1 MSDLLSRMRGI
12 EDADVA
18 GKRVLMRAD
27 LNVPMKDGNVT
38 DTTRLDRVVP
48 AIRSLSERGA
58 KVIIITHFGRPGGKK
73 VPEMTL
79 EPVAARLAEQLG
91 KPVRFIADCIGP
103 VAEAGI
109 AAMKDG
115 DIAMLENLR
124 FYEGETRNDP
134 DFTAQLAKNG
144 DIYVSDAFSTSHRA
158 HASNE
163 GLAHLLP
170 AYAGPLMMAEI
181 TALATALDNPKRPVA
196 AIVGGA
202 KVSSKITVLVNLT
215 KKVDVLIIGGGMA
228 NTFMYARGQSVGK
241 SLCEPDFADT
251 ARKIMA
257 TAKAE
262 GCKIMIPEDVVVAD
276 EFKANAANAV
286 YGADNV
292 PEDGMIL
299 DAGPESVKTIEAE
312 LENCKTLIWNG
323 PLGAFEMEPF
333 GAATFAVAKKAAE
346 LTREGKLITVGG
358 GGDTVAALNI
368 AGVSE
373 DFTYISTAGGA
384 FLEWMEGKELPGVMA
399 LAQG

>member
-1 MSDLLSRMRGI
+1 MSDLLSRMRGM
-12 EDADVA
+12 EDADVS
-18 GKRVLMRAD
+18 GKRVLVRVD
-27 LNVPMKDGNVT
+27 LNVPMKDGKVT
-38 DTTRLDRVVP
+38 DTTRLDRVVSTL
-48 AIRSLSERGA
+48 RSLSERGA
-58 KVIIITHFGRPGGKK
+58 KVVVITHFGRPGGSK
-73 VPEMTL
+73 VPEMSL
-79 EPVAARLAEQLG
+79 APVAEKLADQLG

-103 VAEAGI
+103 VAASGI
-109 AAMKDG
+109 AKMG
-115 DIAMLENLR
+115 NGEIAMLENLR
-124 FYEGETRNDP
+124 FYPGETANDP
-134 DFTAQLAKNG
+134 EFVKQLAENG

-158 HASNE
+158 HASTE

-181 TALATALDNPKRPVA
+181 TALATALDVPKRPVA

-228 NTFMYARGQSVGK
+228 NTFMYAKGQSVGK

-251 ARKIMA
+251 AKEIMA
-257 TAKAE
+257 AAESE
-262 GCKIMIPEDVVVAD
+262 GCRIMIPEDVVVAA
-276 EFKANAANAV
+276 EFKANAENSV
-286 YGADNV
+286 YPADNV
-292 PEDGMIL
+292 PAGGMIL
-299 DAGPESVKTIEAE
+299 DAGPEAVKA
-312 LENCKTLIWNG
+312 LETALESCKTLIWNG

-333 GAATFAVAKKAAE
+333 GNATFALAKKAAE
-346 LTREGKLITVGG
+346 LTKAGKLISVGG

-368 AGVSE
+368 AGVSD

>member
-18 GKRVLMRAD
+18 GKRVLVRVD
-27 LNVPMKDGNVT
+27 LNVPMKDGKVT

-48 AIRSLSERGA
+48 AIASLSERGA
-58 KVIIITHFGRPGGKK
+58 KVVVITHFGRPGGKK
-73 VPEMTL
+73 VPEMSL
-79 EPVAARLAEQLG
+79 EPVAAKLAELLG
-91 KPVRFIADCIGP
+91 KPVRFVADCIGP
-103 VAEAGI
+103 VAEAGL
-109 AAMKDG
+109 AGLKDG

-134 DFTAQLAKNG
+134 DFVAKLAKNG

-158 HASNE
+158 HASTE

-181 TALATALDNPKRPVA
+181 TALATALDNPERPVA

-228 NTFMYARGQSVGK
+228 NTFMYAKGQSTGK

-251 ARKIMA
+251 AREIMA
-257 TAKAE
+257 AAKTQ

-276 EFKANAANAV
+276 EFRANANNAV
-286 YGADNV
+286 YSADNV

-299 DAGPESVKTIEAE
+299 DAGPQSVKTLEAE
-312 LENCKTLIWNG
+312 LEKCKTLIWNG

-333 GAATFAVAKKAAE
+333 GNATFALARKAAE
-346 LTREGKLITVGG
+346 LTKAGKLISVGG

-368 AGVSE
+368 AGVSD